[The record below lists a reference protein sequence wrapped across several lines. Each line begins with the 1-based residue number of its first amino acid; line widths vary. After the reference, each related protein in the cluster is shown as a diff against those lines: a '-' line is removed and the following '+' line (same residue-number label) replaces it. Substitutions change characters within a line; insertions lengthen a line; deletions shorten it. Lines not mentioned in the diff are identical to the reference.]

1 MQQAEY
7 PEIALLEV
15 VHAVTPEKAK
25 EWFVHS
31 GYTV

>member
-7 PEIALLEV
+7 LEIALLEA
-15 VHAVTPEKAK
+15 VHVLTPEKVK

>member
-7 PEIALLEV
+7 PEIALLEAA
-15 VHAVTPEKAK
+15 HAVTPEKVK

-31 GYTV
+31 GYMV